1 MRAAALESLD
11 RLDPAEAWKPWQPTA
26 KEPWGVKWAG
36 HLYRRAAFGAS
47 IDELRRAA
55 ADEPA
60 SVIRRLLEGDPAHIQ
75 RDQELAEE
83 GKQIAERNNAFDLRG
98 WWLDRMLNT
107 HHPLREK
114 MTLFWHNH
122 FATSINKIMRAEL
135 MHRQN
140 DLLRTHALAKFGPML
155 QQISKDPAMLI
166 WLDSNSNVKGK
177 PNENYGRELMELFSL
192 GVHSV
197 YTEKDIREAARAFTG
212 WHTDGARFVFKSDLH
227 DDDNKTVLGKTGNL
241 DGGDVVEICL
251 SQDVCAR
258 FLVRKMYRFFVS
270 ESVVPPDSFIEPLAE
285 TYRKSGYDTALVV
298 KTMLS
303 SRHFFS
309 AHAYRHRVKSPVE
322 YCLGLVKA
330 LGRGMIKPRALVPYL
345 ELMGQHLFA
354 PPNVKG
360 WEGGTAWLNTATILV
375 RHNMAYALTLGGGE
389 INLSDPDPTASL
401 AVAAD
406 PSAIARRAFIDKP
419 EKVEA
424 YYSNPD
430 RLITFYADLLL
441 QGDVTTAA
449 RARLKKFMTE
459 DNPQDNERDRRINE
473 MIHALLTAPEYQLA

>member
-1 MRAAALESLD
+1 
-11 RLDPAEAWKPWQPTA
+11 
-26 KEPWGVKWAG
+26 
-36 HLYRRAAFGAS
+36 
-47 IDELRRAA
+47 
-55 ADEPA
+55 
-60 SVIRRLLEGDPAHIQ
+60 
-75 RDQELAEE
+75 
-83 GKQIAERNNAFDLRG
+83 
-98 WWLDRMLNT
+98 
-107 HHPLREK
+107 

-140 DLLRTHALAKFGPML
+140 ELLRTHALAKFGPML

-227 DDDNKTVLGKTGNL
+227 DDGPKTVLGKTGNL

-322 YCLGLVKA
+322 YTLGLVKA
-330 LGRGMIKPRALVPYL
+330 LGQGLIQPRALVPHL

-375 RHNMAYALTLGGGE
+375 RHNMAYALSLGGGE
-389 INLSDPDPTASL
+389 INLGNPDPTGG
-401 AVAAD
+401 
-406 PSAIARRAFIDKP
+406 PAIAVDPAAISRRARIDD
-419 EKVEA
+419 
-424 YYSNPD
+424 PD
-430 RLITFYADLLL
+430 KLITFYADLLL
-441 QGDVTTAA
+441 QGDVTDTA

-459 DNPQDNERDRRINE
+459 DDPQDYERDRRIRE